1 MLSTVITALGAVGV
15 FVAGGRITLTMP
27 IARTCLNLTTEE
39 ADLIGAELTRA
50 ALNARR
56 AARAASAETDL
67 WAGR

>member
-1 MLSTVITALGAVGV
+1 MLSVIQTPVGAVGV
-15 FVAGGRITLTMP
+15 FVSSGQITLTMP